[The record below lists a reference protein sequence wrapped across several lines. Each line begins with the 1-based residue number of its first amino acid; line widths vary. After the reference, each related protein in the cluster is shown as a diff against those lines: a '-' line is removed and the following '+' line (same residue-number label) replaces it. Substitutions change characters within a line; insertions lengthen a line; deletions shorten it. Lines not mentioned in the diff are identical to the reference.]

1 MQIRAALADGER
13 ELATIY
19 GRGAEARMLLAYAL
33 GVSQSYLLAHGEDEV
48 AAASLATY
56 HTYLSRAQKHEPL
69 PYILGTAPFFNLTL
83 KVTPAALI
91 PRPETEQL
99 VEQVVRWAKKQAQPD
114 LVGVDIGTGTGCIVI
129 ALAQKLPQAHLSA
142 VDISPMALA
151 LAQENARLYHVDGRS
166 AFFTGHL
173 LEPITRPFDFIVA
186 NLPYVRDDEWTL
198 LDDRVKSYE
207 PTLALRGG
215 ADGLALIRELLSQAT
230 AKLAPLGAIF
240 LEIGWQQGAAAT
252 ALARQFFP
260 QAIVQCLQ
268 DYAGKD
274 RFIFIQT

>member
-1 MQIRAALADGER
+1 MQIRVALEEGEKQ
-13 ELATIY
+13 LAGLY
-19 GRGAEARMLLAYAL
+19 GRGAEARLLLAQAL
-33 GVSQSYLLAHGEDEV
+33 GVNQSYLLAHGEDEL
-48 AAASLATY
+48 AAAALTIY
-56 HTYLSRAQKHEPL
+56 QTYLSRAGQNEPI

-99 VEQVVRWAKKQAQPD
+99 VELAVRWAKKQSRPD
-114 LVGVDIGTGTGCIVI
+114 LVGVDVGTGTGCVVI
-129 ALAQKLPQAHLSA
+129 TLARQLPQASLSA
-142 VDISPMALA
+142 VDISPPAVA
-151 LAQENARLYHVDGRS
+151 LAQENARTSQVDRRII
-166 AFFTGHL
+166 FFTGHL
-173 LEPITRPFDFIVA
+173 LEPITLPVDFVVA
-186 NLPYVRDDEWTL
+186 NLPYVRDDEWTP

-215 ADGLALIRELLSQAT
+215 ADGLTLIRELLRQAQT
-230 AKLAPLGAIF
+230 KLVPLGAIF

-252 ALARQFFP
+252 NLACHFFP
-260 QAIVQCLQ
+260 QARIQCLQ